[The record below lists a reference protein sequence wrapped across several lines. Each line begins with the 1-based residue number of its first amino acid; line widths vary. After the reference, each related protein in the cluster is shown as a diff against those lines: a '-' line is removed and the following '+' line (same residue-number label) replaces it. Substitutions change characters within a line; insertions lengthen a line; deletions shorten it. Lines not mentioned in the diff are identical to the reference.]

1 MDKKFNVV
9 VYQYNDKFL
18 YDECLIKF
26 INNYGL
32 LEHPVKQIYSTYY
45 IQQIFKESPAMLEM
59 YQTTL
64 FYALA
69 SSSLEHFKC
78 ENMVTIEIIK
88 DLRDNPFSFDYR
100 EFYRTYYVTNGS
112 HTAMLAELDEAYQKY
127 YDKVEENMTYD
138 DFDYG
143 KQTSLYYVYKPEPEP
158 KHKVRHVI
166 IKPFD
171 SKMIINANSNVE
183 FPDKN
188 EYFLEN
194 LIIRYFNKTLNI
206 DESLINDINSMIF
219 HATIKE
225 FLLIPCLIFILKQ
238 KNNELLQ

>member
-1 MDKKFNVV
+1 
-9 VYQYNDKFL
+9 
-18 YDECLIKF
+18 
-26 INNYGL
+26 
-32 LEHPVKQIYSTYY
+32 
-45 IQQIFKESPAMLEM
+45 
-59 YQTTL
+59 
-64 FYALA
+64 
-69 SSSLEHFKC
+69 
-78 ENMVTIEIIK
+78 MVTIEIIK

-127 YDKVEENMTYD
+127 YDKVEENMAYD

-143 KQTSLYYVYKPEPEP
+143 KQTSLYYAYKPEPEP